1 MEEGLG
7 RTTER
12 QREHGLVEEGL
23 ERATEGTWVGGG
35 GFREGYRGNMAHG
48 LVEEGLERATEGT
61 WVGGGGFREDHRRNR
76 GWWRRV

>member
-7 RTTER
+7 RATQGTWVGGGGFREGYTRNMGWWRRVTER

-23 ERATEGTWVGGG
+23 GRATEGTWVGGG
-35 GFREGYRGNMAHG
+35 GFSEDHRGNM
-48 LVEEGLERATEGT
+48 
-61 WVGGGGFREDHRRNR
+61 